1 MKKLLKDRFSDRQYE
16 LLRALAFEWKRYKC
30 RLFSPKRVSPKE
42 NRLHLGSGAR
52 YLKGWFNIDMVGSDL
67 NVDIATGHLPFSDCC
82 FDAILSQHVVEHLMF
97 KDEFMPLMK
106 ECHRTLNP
114 GGILWLST
122 PDLEKLALSYINNR
136 NTDMIADR
144 KNRLPDWTMGD
155 VPSQFF
161 MSDMFY
167 QNGEHKVIFDFEM
180 LEWSLLRA
188 GFSNVDRG
196 SESELMSEFPD
207 VPARNDDFQSVYVR
221 AVK

>member
-1 MKKLLKDRFSDRQYE
+1 
-16 LLRALAFEWKRYKC
+16 
-30 RLFSPKRVSPKE
+30 
-42 NRLHLGSGAR
+42 
-52 YLKGWFNIDMVGSDL
+52 
-67 NVDIATGHLPFSDCC
+67 
-82 FDAILSQHVVEHLMF
+82 
-97 KDEFMPLMK
+97 
-106 ECHRTLNP
+106 
-114 GGILWLST
+114 
-122 PDLEKLALSYINNR
+122 
-136 NTDMIADR
+136 MIADR